1 MGDPVGF
8 PITGNTKAVFG
19 DKDLGF
25 ALNAKSYSG
34 GGVPSGNLQVFS
46 GSNVVGIGREGEP
59 FTIDLSGV
67 DNSDLLA
74 YLNNNTVVLDNLSSV
89 LISQMRAA
97 FAYQT
102 YGEILA
108 QGGIRDNEV
117 LLSFFGTAPS
127 DEALGRPYYLGVDRT
142 NVITS
147 EVLQTAPTDTS
158 PLGTLGGHGMGV
170 SRSREI
176 RYHAKEYCVIMC
188 LGYFIPDSFYT
199 QGMPRED
206 TLKSK
211 YDWGQ
216 PVFQHL
222 SEQPVYAREILCA
235 SEVKIKEDY
244 TSAGDD
250 ASAKDY
256 NSKIFGYR
264 PYADFW
270 REDFNTCS
278 GLFHME
284 QFYKDDGSIEQ
295 VANLSHWSEARFFSI
310 KDGER
315 PAFNSDFLQC
325 KPDNRNYAVTD
336 EDNFVCSFDFDCR
349 YWRPLDAFG
358 TPGRLD
364 HRN

>member
-1 MGDPVGF
+1 M
-8 PITGNTKAVFG
+8 IG
-19 DKDLGF
+19 DK
-25 ALNAKSYSG
+25 
-34 GGVPSGNLQVFS
+34 
-46 GSNVVGIGREGEP
+46 
-59 FTIDLSGV
+59 
-67 DNSDLLA
+67 
-74 YLNNNTVVLDNLSSV
+74 
-89 LISQMRAA
+89 
-97 FAYQT
+97 
-102 YGEILA
+102 
-108 QGGIRDNEV
+108 
-117 LLSFFGTAPS
+117 
-127 DEALGRPYYLGVDRT
+127 
-142 NVITS
+142 
-147 EVLQTAPTDTS
+147 
-158 PLGTLGGHGMGV
+158 
-170 SRSREI
+170 
-176 RYHAKEYCVIMC
+176 
-188 LGYFIPDSFYT
+188 
-199 QGMPRED
+199 
-206 TLKSK
+206 
-211 YDWGQ
+211 

-364 HRN
+364 HKLDT